1 MSGFF
6 HFEEIMNYY
15 PANLSVYQCIK
26 DDLDKIVP
34 FVGAGLSA
42 PFYPL
47 WSKALEKLTEKIF
60 YADADKKKNIENL
73 INGSNPRL
81 LEAAQALENYFG
93 KNEMRHHLLEL
104 FSSSKIDENIR
115 ILKSQSVWLLPKLF
129 PNSPAV
135 TTNFDRVLETAYSKN
150 GNPFDQ
156 VIHFKSNDVLDQL
169 RQGNRHGLYKIHGD
183 IGKEMIEYSNIIFT
197 KKQYENAYSL
207 DGELVG
213 ELSKWFSG
221 KMMLFLGC
229 SLKQDH
235 YLELLQRIVHLN
247 NGLVNYAIIECEEE
261 KTASQKA
268 RELSDDLGIRV
279 IYYPKGH
286 HEAVR
291 VILEKLL
298 EDTDPKTYQL
308 LEEHTG
314 GIQTTS
320 PSNAFHFRAE
330 MTSFHGRN
338 GEMQE
343 LRSFCESTDKFKW
356 WAITGAGGSGK
367 SRLAAEFTKEMKQ
380 AGWQCFWLD
389 KGNWEYIK
397 NNQSV
402 EKTLIVIDYA
412 QTYEEELGDWIE
424 ILAERERS
432 LPIRILMIER
442 DGKTIQDS
450 SWGSVLLQNVS
461 KMSNIETTCWKEQ
474 YLQLTSMQDDDLC
487 KIMKDY
493 AANNNK
499 IISEEDQKT
508 LLEVLQKVDPTLLR
522 PLYAMFIV
530 DAWIHEDHPEKW
542 DKDKILQYVVKR
554 ENEYFFNKIKNVAG
568 NNAKIRQILTDIR
581 ATATVWGN
589 IREEE
594 IEKEYSELWE
604 KLKKQTDK
612 MDNVESET
620 DLLRQIGI
628 MDGDKI
634 RGIQPDLIGEYLIMS
649 GLKEKKYVDIL
660 FCDNWYNIPNIEFFL
675 NRTYYDYHDL
685 VEEIDLF
692 WNEVLNINIRELNR
706 FSIYFYLGL
715 LVNITAFSRQ
725 KAKEAVRVLGEIWEQ
740 NGKKENE
747 ALAYA
752 QGLVNLSN
760 RQEAMERQE
769 TIKKMEEL
777 TFHYPNNEEIVLVYA
792 QGLFNLSNNQEAV
805 EGQRTIK
812 KLKELADHYPNNE
825 EIVLAY
831 AKGLGNLS
839 NKQGAMEGQK
849 TIKKLKE
856 LADHH
861 RNNEEIVLAYAKG
874 LFNLSNKQEAVDGQE
889 TIKKLEKLADHY
901 RNNETIVLEYVKGL
915 FNLSFKQIAIEGLE
929 TIKKLGKIANFFPN
943 NEAIILIYAKGLAN
957 LSNKQEAV
965 ERQETIKKLEH
976 LVRQY
981 PSNEEIKHV
990 YQYAFQVFSKIDD
1003 KK

>member
-1 MSGFF
+1 MKKPIRFD
-6 HFEEIMNYY
+6 EIMNYY
-15 PANLSVYQCIK
+15 PTNPSVYQSIRVDLK
-26 DDLDKIVP
+26 DIIP
-34 FVGAGLSA
+34 FVGAGLSV

-47 WSKALEKLTEKIF
+47 WSKALEKLTENIF

-73 INGSNPRL
+73 INGSNPQL

-129 PNSPAV
+129 PKSSAV

-183 IGKEMIEYSNIIFT
+183 VGKEMIEYSNIIFT

-261 KTASQKA
+261 KKASQKA
-268 RELSDDLGIRV
+268 RELSDNLGIRV

-298 EDTDPKTYQL
+298 EDTDLKTYQL

-542 DKDKILQYVVKR
+542 DKDKIL
-554 ENEYFFNKIKNVAG
+554 
-568 NNAKIRQILTDIR
+568 
-581 ATATVWGN
+581 
-589 IREEE
+589 
-594 IEKEYSELWE
+594 
-604 KLKKQTDK
+604 
-612 MDNVESET
+612 
-620 DLLRQIGI
+620 
-628 MDGDKI
+628 
-634 RGIQPDLIGEYLIMS
+634 
-649 GLKEKKYVDIL
+649 
-660 FCDNWYNIPNIEFFL
+660 
-675 NRTYYDYHDL
+675 
-685 VEEIDLF
+685 
-692 WNEVLNINIRELNR
+692 
-706 FSIYFYLGL
+706 
-715 LVNITAFSRQ
+715 
-725 KAKEAVRVLGEIWEQ
+725 
-740 NGKKENE
+740 
-747 ALAYA
+747 
-752 QGLVNLSN
+752 
-760 RQEAMERQE
+760 
-769 TIKKMEEL
+769 
-777 TFHYPNNEEIVLVYA
+777 
-792 QGLFNLSNNQEAV
+792 
-805 EGQRTIK
+805 
-812 KLKELADHYPNNE
+812 
-825 EIVLAY
+825 
-831 AKGLGNLS
+831 
-839 NKQGAMEGQK
+839 
-849 TIKKLKE
+849 
-856 LADHH
+856 
-861 RNNEEIVLAYAKG
+861 
-874 LFNLSNKQEAVDGQE
+874 
-889 TIKKLEKLADHY
+889 
-901 RNNETIVLEYVKGL
+901 
-915 FNLSFKQIAIEGLE
+915 
-929 TIKKLGKIANFFPN
+929 
-943 NEAIILIYAKGLAN
+943 
-957 LSNKQEAV
+957 
-965 ERQETIKKLEH
+965 
-976 LVRQY
+976 
-981 PSNEEIKHV
+981 
-990 YQYAFQVFSKIDD
+990 
-1003 KK
+1003 

>member
-104 FSSSKIDENIR
+104 FSSSKINENIR

-183 IGKEMIEYSNIIFT
+183 IGKEMIEYSHIIFT

-330 MTSFHGRN
+330 MTFFHGRN

-380 AGWQCFWLD
+380 AGWRCFWLD

-499 IISEEDQKT
+499 LISEEDQKT
-508 LLEVLQKVDPTLLR
+508 LLEALQKVDPTLLR

-542 DKDKILQYVVKR
+542 DKEKILQYVVKR

-568 NNAKIRQILTDIR
+568 NNTKIRQILTDIR

-620 DLLRQIGI
+620 DLLRQTGI

-675 NRTYYDYHDL
+675 TPIKISSSVVDSYST
-685 VEEIDLF
+685 VVVSEICPSKSMISDNTKTGPILLNLALSPKF
-692 WNEVLNINIRELNR
+692 VSTLKVFNWNPTE
-706 FSIYFYLGL
+706 
-715 LVNITAFSRQ
+715 
-725 KAKEAVRVLGEIWEQ
+725 
-740 NGKKENE
+740 
-747 ALAYA
+747 
-752 QGLVNLSN
+752 
-760 RQEAMERQE
+760 
-769 TIKKMEEL
+769 
-777 TFHYPNNEEIVLVYA
+777 
-792 QGLFNLSNNQEAV
+792 
-805 EGQRTIK
+805 
-812 KLKELADHYPNNE
+812 
-825 EIVLAY
+825 
-831 AKGLGNLS
+831 
-839 NKQGAMEGQK
+839 
-849 TIKKLKE
+849 
-856 LADHH
+856 
-861 RNNEEIVLAYAKG
+861 
-874 LFNLSNKQEAVDGQE
+874 
-889 TIKKLEKLADHY
+889 
-901 RNNETIVLEYVKGL
+901 
-915 FNLSFKQIAIEGLE
+915 
-929 TIKKLGKIANFFPN
+929 
-943 NEAIILIYAKGLAN
+943 
-957 LSNKQEAV
+957 
-965 ERQETIKKLEH
+965 
-976 LVRQY
+976 
-981 PSNEEIKHV
+981 
-990 YQYAFQVFSKIDD
+990 SKYI
-1003 KK
+1003 

>member
-26 DDLDKIVP
+26 NDLDKIVP

-104 FSSSKIDENIR
+104 FSSSKINENIR

-286 HEAVR
+286 HEAVC

-320 PSNAFHFRAE
+320 PSNAFHFRSE

-380 AGWQCFWLD
+380 AGWRCFWLD

-412 QTYEEELGDWIE
+412 QIYEEELGDWIE

-461 KMSNIETTCWKEQ
+461 KMINIETTCWKEQ

-554 ENEYFFNKIKNVAG
+554 EDEYFFNKIKNVAG

-581 ATATVWGN
+581 AIATVWGN

-620 DLLRQIGI
+620 DLLRQTGI

-634 RGIQPDLIGEYLIMS
+634 RGIQPDLIGEYLIIS

-660 FCDNWYNIPNIEFFL
+660 FCDNWYNIPNIEFF
-675 NRTYYDYHDL
+675 
-685 VEEIDLF
+685 
-692 WNEVLNINIRELNR
+692 
-706 FSIYFYLGL
+706 
-715 LVNITAFSRQ
+715 
-725 KAKEAVRVLGEIWEQ
+725 
-740 NGKKENE
+740 
-747 ALAYA
+747 
-752 QGLVNLSN
+752 
-760 RQEAMERQE
+760 
-769 TIKKMEEL
+769 
-777 TFHYPNNEEIVLVYA
+777 
-792 QGLFNLSNNQEAV
+792 
-805 EGQRTIK
+805 
-812 KLKELADHYPNNE
+812 
-825 EIVLAY
+825 
-831 AKGLGNLS
+831 
-839 NKQGAMEGQK
+839 
-849 TIKKLKE
+849 
-856 LADHH
+856 
-861 RNNEEIVLAYAKG
+861 
-874 LFNLSNKQEAVDGQE
+874 
-889 TIKKLEKLADHY
+889 
-901 RNNETIVLEYVKGL
+901 
-915 FNLSFKQIAIEGLE
+915 
-929 TIKKLGKIANFFPN
+929 
-943 NEAIILIYAKGLAN
+943 
-957 LSNKQEAV
+957 
-965 ERQETIKKLEH
+965 
-976 LVRQY
+976 
-981 PSNEEIKHV
+981 
-990 YQYAFQVFSKIDD
+990 
-1003 KK
+1003 

>member
-1 MSGFF
+1 M
-6 HFEEIMNYY
+6 
-15 PANLSVYQCIK
+15 
-26 DDLDKIVP
+26 
-34 FVGAGLSA
+34 
-42 PFYPL
+42 
-47 WSKALEKLTEKIF
+47 
-60 YADADKKKNIENL
+60 
-73 INGSNPRL
+73 
-81 LEAAQALENYFG
+81 
-93 KNEMRHHLLEL
+93 
-104 FSSSKIDENIR
+104 
-115 ILKSQSVWLLPKLF
+115 
-129 PNSPAV
+129 

-308 LEEHTG
+308 LEEYTG

-343 LRSFCESTDKFKW
+343 LRSFCESADKFKW

-380 AGWQCFWLD
+380 AGWRCFWLD

-450 SWGSVLLQNVS
+450 SWGPVLLQNVS

-499 IISEEDQKT
+499 LISEEDQKT
-508 LLEVLQKVDPTLLR
+508 LLEALQKVDPTLLR

-542 DKDKILQYVVKR
+542 DKEKILQYVVKR

-568 NNAKIRQILTDIR
+568 NNAKISEILAKVRAIATIWGDIK
-581 ATATVWGN
+581 
-589 IREEE
+589 
-594 IEKEYSELWE
+594 EKEIKKEYPELWE
-604 KLKKQTDK
+604 KLERQTDK
-612 MDNVESET
+612 IYNVESET

-769 TIKKMEEL
+769 TIKKMEEQAVY
-777 TFHYPNNEEIVLVYA
+777 YPNNEEIVLVYA
-792 QGLFNLSNNQEAV
+792 QGLFNLSINQEAV

-812 KLKELADHYPNNE
+812 KLKELADYYPNNE
-825 EIVLAY
+825 KIVLEY
-831 AKGLGNLS
+831 AKGLVNLS
-839 NKQGAMEGQK
+839 NKQEAIEGQKTIKKLEELADHHPNNEKIVLAYIQGLANLSNKQEAMEGQK
-849 TIKKLKE
+849 TIKKMKE
-856 LADHH
+856 LADHYP
-861 RNNEEIVLAYAKG
+861 NNEKIVLAYAKG
-874 LFNLSNKQEAVDGQE
+874 LINLAAKQEA
-889 TIKKLEKLADHY
+889 K
-901 RNNETIVLEYVKGL
+901 
-915 FNLSFKQIAIEGLE
+915 EGLE
-929 TIKKLGKIANFFPN
+929 TIKKLGKVADYFPN
-943 NEAIILIYAKGLAN
+943 NESIILFYAQGLFN
-957 LSNKQEAV
+957 LLNKQETV
-965 ERQETIKKLEH
+965 ERQETIKKLEY

-981 PSNEEIKHV
+981 PSNEGIKEL
-990 YQYAFQVFSKIDD
+990 Y
-1003 KK
+1003 